1 MPPPRGELTISSIQ
15 KIDAI
20 STHIRDLFSQASKLH
35 HEARNALVLTERE
48 SAGIEF
54 RAMRDRIQGEME
66 RFREELEKINLTDV
80 AGMYAVAGYT
90 KEQSIEKAKE
100 DLSGLR
106 EGMESVKNALQ
117 RMVADVVYGGPGG

>member
-1 MPPPRGELTISSIQ
+1 
-15 KIDAI
+15 
-20 STHIRDLFSQASKLH
+20 
-35 HEARNALVLTERE
+35 
-48 SAGIEF
+48 
-54 RAMRDRIQGEME
+54 MRDRIQGEME
-66 RFREELEKINLTDV
+66 RFRGELEKINLTDV

-106 EGMESVKNALQ
+106 EGVESVKTALQ